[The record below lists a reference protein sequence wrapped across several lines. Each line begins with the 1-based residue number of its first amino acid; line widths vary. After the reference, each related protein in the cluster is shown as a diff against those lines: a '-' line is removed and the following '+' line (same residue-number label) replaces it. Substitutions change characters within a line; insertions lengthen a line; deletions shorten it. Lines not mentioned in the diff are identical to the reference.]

1 MTLEL
6 VVMWIVVGL
15 LAGWVA
21 GHVMKE
27 GGYGLMGDLL
37 LGVVGS
43 IVGGWLFSVLRISPG
58 AGLVALIIIAFIG
71 GIALIFAQ
79 HRFWATHA

>member
-6 VVMWIVVGL
+6 VVMWVVVGL

-21 GHVMKE
+21 GFVMKD
-27 GGYGLMGDLL
+27 GGYGLKGDLV

-43 IVGGWLFSVLRISPG
+43 IVGGWLFSILGISPD

-71 GIALIFAQ
+71 ATALIFAQ
-79 HRFWATHA
+79 HRFWSTTA